1 MTDARPAPAAE
12 AYERHAGRYAAELA
26 DAFVCFAGV
35 MPEIRTLD
43 VGCGP
48 AALALRLAAIV
59 GAMRVAAVDP
69 STPYVE
75 ACRQRL
81 PGADIRV
88 ATAEDLP
95 FDDASFQ
102 AVLAQLVMQILTDP
116 GRGDGAHAR
125 RCPRRGP
132 GDCVWDSRSGMPLLE
147 AFFESARSVDPA
159 GAWRAG
165 RDQENPWCTR
175 EGLRELWTSG
185 GLQAVE
191 TSDMR
196 ATASYEDADDAWWSF
211 AAGVGMT
218 GTYCRSLRADHR
230 AALRLSRL
238 VRTPQRL
245 DRWQRRHPGGGPR
258 RHADR
263 RGHKHEKQ
271 RRLFLAWLAHG
282 LALPVHHL

>member
-1 MTDARPAPAAE
+1 MASDDDAGPAPAAE
-12 AYERHAGRYAAELA
+12 AYDRHAGRYAAELA

-35 MPEIRTLD
+35 MPEMRTLD

-48 AALALRLAAIV
+48 GALALRLAAIV
-59 GAMRVAAVDP
+59 GAERAAVDR

-81 PGADIRV
+81 PGADVRV

-102 AVLAQLVMQILTDP
+102 AVLAQLVMQVLTDP
-116 GRGDGAHAR
+116 RRAVTELTRVAAPGAILAT
-125 RCPRRGP
+125 
-132 GDCVWDSRSGMPLLE
+132 CVWDSRSGMPLLE
-147 AFFESARSVDPA
+147 AFFESARSVDPK

-191 TSDMR
+191 TSELR
-196 ATASYEDADDAWWSF
+196 VTASYEDADDAWWSF
-211 AAGVGMT
+211 AAGVGTT
-218 GTYCRSLRADHR
+218 GAYCRSLRADHR
-230 AALRLSRL
+230 AALR
-238 VRTPQRL
+238 Q
-245 DRWQRRHPGGGPR
+245 
-258 RHADR
+258 
-263 RGHKHEKQ
+263 EFF
-271 RRLFLAWLAHG
+271 RRLGSPTQAFELTARAWAVRG
-282 LALPVHHL
+282 RARGAQS